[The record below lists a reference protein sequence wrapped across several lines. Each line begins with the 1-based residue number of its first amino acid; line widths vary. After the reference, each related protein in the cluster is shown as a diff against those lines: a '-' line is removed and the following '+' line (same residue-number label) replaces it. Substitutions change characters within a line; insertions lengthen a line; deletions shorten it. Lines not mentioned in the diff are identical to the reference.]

1 MNKQAVAE
9 TFDFTASFQQTL
21 ERFETLTNSS
31 RADYERAQQK
41 RAQRMADRED
51 EPERRLKQS

>member
-31 RADYERAQQK
+31 RTDYERAQRK
-41 RAQRMADRED
+41 RAQRIADD
-51 EPERRLKQS
+51 EAKPERPTK